1 VAVKNRRIRIYLL
14 EDVGVDGAVDMQY
27 VRQPSGADDEGYWGG
42 LAYTSAKAR
51 VVGAQLSHEVL
62 YDVPMDVTVPL
73 ENSDDAIITILG
85 AGLAE
90 IKMLQVLG
98 VGHLEATTNEKIAR
112 CIEVSD
118 AVYTLTT

>member
-27 VRQPSGADDEGYWGG
+27 VRQPSTADDEGYWGG
-42 LAYTSAKAR
+42 LAYTNAKAR

-73 ENSDDAIITILG
+73 ENGDDAIITILG

-98 VGHLEATTNEKIAR
+98 VGHLEATTGEKIAK